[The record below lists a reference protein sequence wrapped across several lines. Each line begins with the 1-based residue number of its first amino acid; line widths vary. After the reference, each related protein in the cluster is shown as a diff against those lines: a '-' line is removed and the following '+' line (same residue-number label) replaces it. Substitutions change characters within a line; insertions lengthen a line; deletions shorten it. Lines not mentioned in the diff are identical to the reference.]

1 MSLPLP
7 YATVSRMQSA
17 LQGLALGFALG
28 LGLLVFEY
36 VALNKQANERA
47 KKYNRKAEFD
57 VTDRRRMHSM
67 ARFALVL
74 PIGFAIAFWLI
85 LG

>member
-1 MSLPLP
+1 
-7 YATVSRMQSA
+7 MQTA
-17 LQGLALGFALG
+17 LHGLAVGFALG

-36 VALNKQANERA
+36 MALNRQANERA

-74 PIGFAIAFWLI
+74 PIGFAIGAWLI
-85 LG
+85 WG

>member
-1 MSLPLP
+1 
-7 YATVSRMQSA
+7 MQSA
-17 LQGLALGFALG
+17 LHGLAVGFALG
-28 LGLLVFEY
+28 LGLLIFEY
-36 VALNKQANERA
+36 VALNRAANERA

-74 PIGFAIAFWLI
+74 PIGFAVGFWLI
-85 LG
+85 WG